1 MAKRGY
7 ASGGRDKRRRLNSER
22 ATGRRVF
29 RFVGSRAMAP
39 ASSRGFYGA
48 QSRLKRM
55 MQGVMERKVVDTAS
69 AFYACDTTGSVTL
82 VNGMAQGSDFTNRIG
97 RKYTNVAV
105 QLEGFLGQQTSNVGT
120 TKCRIML
127 IYDAQPNG
135 ALPVITDVLTASTS
149 NSFMNLNNRDRFKV
163 LCDENYTLSAIDTVT
178 GLAGSPTAQNIS
190 IYKKINLETI
200 CDGTTAAIGDVQ
212 TGSIFLLT
220 IGSSAVGSA
229 FNFVGAVRTRF
240 IDA

>member
-1 MAKRGY
+1 
-7 ASGGRDKRRRLNSER
+7 
-22 ATGRRVF
+22 
-29 RFVGSRAMAP
+29 
-39 ASSRGFYGA
+39 
-48 QSRLKRM
+48 M

-69 AFYACDTTGSVTL
+69 ASYACDTTGSVTL

-105 QLEGFLGQQTSNVGT
+105 QLEGFLGPQDSNVGT

-149 NSFMNLNNRDRFKV
+149 NAFMNLNNRDRFKV
-163 LCDENYTLSAIDTVT
+163 LCDENYTLSAIDNTASQAF
-178 GLAGSPTAQNIS
+178 AGSPTAQNIS
-190 IYKKINLETI
+190 VYKKINLETI

-220 IGSSAVGSA
+220 IGSAATGLA

>member
-1 MAKRGY
+1 MTTMAGLKRKYGTS
-7 ASGGRDKRRRLNSER
+7 AFVGRRRLSEKV
-22 ATGRRVF
+22 TGGR
-29 RFVGSRAMAP
+29 P
-39 ASSRGFYGA
+39 RGFRGGA
-48 QSRLKRM
+48 QFARRALL
-55 MQGVMERKVVDTAS
+55 GLMEKKVVDTAS
-69 AFYACDTTGSVTL
+69 ASYACDTTGSVTL

-105 QLEGFLGQQTSNVGT
+105 QLEGFLSPQDSTVGT

-127 IYDAQPNG
+127 IYDTQPNS

-149 NSFMNLNNRDRFKV
+149 SSFMNLNNRDRFKV
-163 LCDENYTLSAIDTVT
+163 LCDENYTLGPVNNTASQAF
-178 GLAGSPTAQNIS
+178 AGSPTAQNIS

-212 TGSIFLLT
+212 SGSIFLLT
-220 IGSSAVGSA
+220 IGSSAPA
-229 FNFVGAVRTRF
+229 FAFDFIGAVRTRF